1 MKNSRK
7 QLGFTLIEVMIVVVI
22 VGIVASIAIPAY
34 QQYVIRAAR
43 AEARAAMQHMAQLQ
57 ERNFTDRGG
66 YVTISATTNYND
78 GWANT
83 NWSGGS
89 SYGSRK
95 YGLKVDVAGNAF
107 TVTAIPVLPF
117 ADTLCGS
124 LTLTSAGV
132 RGSSAGDATSCWK

>member
-22 VGIVASIAIPAY
+22 VGILARIAIPAY

-43 AEARAAMQHMAQLQ
+43 AEARTAMQQMAQLQ
-57 ERNFTDRGG
+57 ERNFTDRGV
-66 YVTISATTNYND
+66 YVAISAGARSD

-95 YGLKVDVAGNAF
+95 YDITTAITANSF
-107 TVTAIPVLPF
+107 TVTGAPTGTF
-117 ADTLCGS
+117 SDTTCGS